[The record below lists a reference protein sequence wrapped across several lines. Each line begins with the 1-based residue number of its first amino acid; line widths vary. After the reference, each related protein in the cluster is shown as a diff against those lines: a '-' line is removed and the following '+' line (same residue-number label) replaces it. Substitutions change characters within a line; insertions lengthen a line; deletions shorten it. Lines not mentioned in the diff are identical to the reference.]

1 MTLRALTTITFAY
14 DPREDRVLAAVNL
27 GLPEPW
33 SCWLTRRMVLA
44 LLDRAL
50 EFVAS
55 TSTLVQRTAAP
66 HRPQVAA
73 FEREAAI
80 ARTAPAMSRP
90 APEALK
96 ATATST
102 ELMQKVNLTQQ
113 GERFHLEFLG
123 NAGGGANAVVTPA
136 ELQRILQM
144 LQAEVVKAGWAAT
157 RAPAPAS
164 ASSEQPAPKP
174 VRH

>member
-1 MTLRALTTITFAY
+1 
-14 DPREDRVLAAVNL
+14 
-27 GLPEPW
+27 
-33 SCWLTRRMVLA
+33 MVLA
-44 LLDRAL
+44 LLERAL

-55 TSTLVQRTAAP
+55 TSALVQRTAAP

-80 ARTAPAMSRP
+80 AKTAPAMSRP

-102 ELMQKVNLTQQ
+102 ELMQKVNLTQK
-113 GERFHLEFLG
+113 GERFHLEFRG
-123 NAGGGANAVVTPA
+123 NAGGGANAVVMPA

-144 LQAEVVKAGWAAT
+144 LQAEVIKAGWTA
-157 RAPAPAS
+157 APAPSPAS
-164 ASSEQPAPKP
+164 PAAEEPAPKP